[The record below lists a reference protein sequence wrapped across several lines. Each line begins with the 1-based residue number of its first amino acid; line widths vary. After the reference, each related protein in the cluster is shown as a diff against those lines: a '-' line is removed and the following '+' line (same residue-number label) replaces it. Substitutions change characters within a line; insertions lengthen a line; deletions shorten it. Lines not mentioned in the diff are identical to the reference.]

1 MTIDDII
8 NKVHNLKDRAMLD
21 GKSDDY
27 LLGMYAVI
35 DLLVDIQNESDQ
47 LDRRQDIVSLEDAI
61 YKYGYD
67 KVDVMDLLRFIIEHK
82 YR

>member
-27 LLGMYAVI
+27 LLGMYAVL
-35 DLLVDIQNESDQ
+35 DLLADIQNESDQ
-47 LDRRQDIVSLEDAI
+47 LDRRQDIASLEDAI
-61 YKYGYD
+61 HKYGYD

-82 YR
+82 YQ